1 MNSLVN
7 KMDENMKWLNRENE
21 VLGSGMRL
29 PFYPLVIKG
38 AKGEHIYDYDGNK
51 WIDFLSSACVANTGH
66 AHPVIIDRMKE
77 QMDQL
82 VHYNPAYASH
92 ENLISLSEDL
102 IRITPGNFPK
112 KVTYGLSGSDAN
124 DTAIKLARSYTKKS
138 KILAFS
144 RSYHGNTYGALSAS
158 AVSLPMRQNMGPL
171 LPDIFHIPFPDLYRP
186 QSEADDESD
195 RCIAAIEHVLE
206 TVCPPEEIAAIIIEP
221 IQGDSGVIVPQQI
234 YIDKL
239 KQLCNEYGILIIADE
254 VQTGFGRT
262 GKWFA
267 SEHFQLEPDLIVLG
281 KAIASGMPLSAV
293 VGRSEI
299 MTSWNPPAGAF
310 SLAANP
316 ISCVASRATIETI
329 KTENLM
335 TRAQE
340 LGSYLKDRFKDLQK
354 RFGVIGDIRGKGLM
368 LGVDLVKDRISKE
381 PNHSYAAKICWRCWE
396 KGLFLTFFSGSVLRI
411 APPLTIKEEYLEQA
425 LQILEESFEDVDS
438 GRVPDSVLDK
448 IKGW

>member
-1 MNSLVN
+1 MNNLVN
-7 KMDENMKWLNRENE
+7 KMDENMKWLKRENE

-29 PFYPLVIKG
+29 PFFPLVIKE
-38 AKGEHIYDYDGNK
+38 AKGEFIYDYDGNK
-51 WIDFLSSACVANTGH
+51 WIDFLSSACVTNTGH

-92 ENLISLSEDL
+92 ENLIALSEEL
-102 IRITPGNFPK
+102 IRITPGNFSK

-124 DTAIKLARSYTKKS
+124 DTAIKLARSYTRKS

-171 LPDIFHIPFPDLYRP
+171 LPDIYHIPFPDIYRP
-186 QSEADDESD
+186 QFKTDNESE
-195 RCIAAIEHVLE
+195 RCIAAIKHILE

-221 IQGDSGVIVPQQI
+221 IQGDSGVIVPQQAF
-234 YIDKL
+234 IDEL
-239 KQLCNEYGILIIADE
+239 KQLCNEHGILIIADE

-267 SEHFQLEPDLIVLG
+267 SEHFQLEPDLTVMG

-299 MTSWNPPAGAF
+299 MTSWQPPAGAF

-316 ISCVASRATIETI
+316 ISCVASRATIEVI
-329 KTENLM
+329 ETENL
-335 TRAQE
+335 TKRAQE
-340 LGSYLKDRFKDLQK
+340 LGSYIKNRFRYFQE
-354 RFGVIGDIRGKGLM
+354 RFGVIGDIRGEGLM
-368 LGVDLVKDRISKE
+368 LGIDLVGSQVSKE
-381 PNHSYAAKICWRCWE
+381 PNHSYAAKICWSCWE

-425 LQILEESFEDVDS
+425 LQILEESFEDVTA
-438 GRVPDSVLDK
+438 GRVPDSVLDE